1 MYIFSKTSIDL
12 TTTVIKQ
19 FRSLSCM
26 PYVHSLHVQD
36 KNKNIQVF
44 PDNNNYD
51 TKFITHHLIT
61 SL

>member
-1 MYIFSKTSIDL
+1 MNIFNKTSIDL

-51 TKFITHHLIT
+51 T
-61 SL
+61 